1 MDQLDRYGLYEHR
14 YEGIGEVNFAEGNP
28 LPVYFDARQLRG
40 AEIIIGY
47 LTEGRLGGS
56 FLVEPRELV
65 GKTTDGRP
73 FRTLGDLVTVRNRS
87 ANGVNQAE
95 LFAREIDIGEPV
107 TEGPLYYP
115 VRFALYNFV
124 VGRQFRFRPGDINI
138 EGKVF
143 RAEIV
148 AVDNYVS
155 RAEELKHTHEFAHT
169 AWCEVEPLRHVDGAF
184 PLAAAADFVDVI
196 ADALSLASGTLVTW
210 HNLVVRDWTGK
221 EAQIVHRAAVSKRF
235 SSLLVSRDWSI
246 SPRETINA
254 WFKPRDE
261 TTFSREELRLY
272 VRQHCEATQDQPFLE
287 TRGLSAATLL
297 DVMAGRYAELTN
309 AESSIDPVVWK
320 KKVFPKLRE
329 ALDRSDLTVQQ
340 KGTVIESIRHQYRTM
355 FGVRLAKL
363 LGDLELSIDP
373 LVLRATLNSR
383 NKLVHAGHFYQTDSS
398 KHISEYFRLL
408 LLGRCVLLA
417 AVGVENDLVNR
428 LVLD

>member
-56 FLVEPRELV
+56 FLAEPRELV

-148 AVDNYVS
+148 AGDNYVS
-155 RAEELKHTHEFAHT
+155 RAEEL
-169 AWCEVEPLRHVDGAF
+169 
-184 PLAAAADFVDVI
+184 
-196 ADALSLASGTLVTW
+196 
-210 HNLVVRDWTGK
+210 N
-221 EAQIVHRAAVSKRF
+221 
-235 SSLLVSRDWSI
+235 
-246 SPRETINA
+246 
-254 WFKPRDE
+254 
-261 TTFSREELRLY
+261 
-272 VRQHCEATQDQPFLE
+272 
-287 TRGLSAATLL
+287 
-297 DVMAGRYAELTN
+297 
-309 AESSIDPVVWK
+309 
-320 KKVFPKLRE
+320 
-329 ALDRSDLTVQQ
+329 
-340 KGTVIESIRHQYRTM
+340 
-355 FGVRLAKL
+355 
-363 LGDLELSIDP
+363 
-373 LVLRATLNSR
+373 
-383 NKLVHAGHFYQTDSS
+383 
-398 KHISEYFRLL
+398 
-408 LLGRCVLLA
+408 
-417 AVGVENDLVNR
+417 
-428 LVLD
+428 